1 MTKHKT
7 LLTLLLAAATSG
19 ALAMKLPP
27 NVDEARL
34 RNLESELRCLVC
46 QNQSLA
52 DSNAG
57 LAQDLR
63 QQVVEQMAAG
73 KTDTEIR
80 DYLVARYGD
89 FVLYKP
95 PMKAATL
102 LLWVG
107 PFLLM
112 LLAAVVGLIVVRR
125 RSRLPAV
132 AETASSDLQQQGERL
147 WQADVAAPTEGA
159 PKA

>member
-1 MTKHKT
+1 MDMIKKRA
-7 LLTLLLAAATSG
+7 LYSLLLATAASCTF
-19 ALAMKLPP
+19 AMKLPP
-27 NVDEARL
+27 NVDEERL
-34 RNLESELRCLVC
+34 RTLESELRCLVC

-52 DSNAG
+52 DSNAS

-73 KTDTEIR
+73 KTNTEIR

-95 PMKAATL
+95 PMKSVTI

-107 PFLLM
+107 PFILL

-125 RSRLPAV
+125 RSRLPAA
-132 AETASSDLQQQGERL
+132 AEAMSSDLQQQGERL
-147 WQADVAAPTEGA
+147 WQADAGA
-159 PKA
+159 SRKD